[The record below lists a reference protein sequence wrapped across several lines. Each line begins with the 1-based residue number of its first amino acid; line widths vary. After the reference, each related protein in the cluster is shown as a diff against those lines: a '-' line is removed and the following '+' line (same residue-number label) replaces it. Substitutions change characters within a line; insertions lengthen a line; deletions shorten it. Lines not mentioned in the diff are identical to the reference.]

1 MVKTFL
7 AYLGCCA
14 IFLSACQSP
23 PASNQNTSISGNPV
37 TLDLPAGFSAVELP
51 YRFDRPTQF
60 TLVGDFLWVAELN
73 GGENDQQGRILRI
86 DLTTGEELIV
96 LEGLDKPT
104 GLAVVDQTVWV
115 ATRDAILQFN
125 VEEDLEPQVVIG
137 DLPNNGRSNGT
148 LTVTPQ
154 QTIIY
159 ETSGNRRDAD
169 SGKLWEFDPAD
180 GEHRQIA
187 AGLKGGYAHAFDD
200 QGRLW
205 LTEIVDGSVDGVTL
219 PDELNLWVEGADFGW
234 PRCYGR
240 ELAGPDCAGVRP
252 AVAVFE
258 PHSTPTSVAISPFA
272 DQTLLVAL
280 WVSGEVVSV
289 RVSETADNAVGEIA
303 PFLTEIGNP
312 QHLLTIADGSL
323 LVSDYAV
330 GRIYQI
336 TKDSSD

>member
-1 MVKTFL
+1 MLRTLLVF
-7 AYLGCCA
+7 LGCCA

-23 PASNQNTSISGNPV
+23 PAPDESAAISGDPV
-37 TLDLPAGFSAVELP
+37 TLGLPDGFSAVQLP

-60 TLVGDFLWVAELN
+60 TLVGDVLWVAELN
-73 GGENDQQGRILRI
+73 GGENDQQGRIVRV
-86 DLTTGEELIV
+86 DLTTGEEIIV

-104 GLAVVDQTVWV
+104 GLAVIDQTVWV
-115 ATRDAILQFN
+115 ATRDAILQFDY
-125 VEEDLEPQVVIG
+125 EQDREPQIVLG
-137 DLPNNGRSNGT
+137 NLPNNGRSNGT

-154 QTIIY
+154 QTILY

-169 SGKLWEFDPAD
+169 SGKLWEFDPIS
-180 GEHRQIA
+180 GEHRAIA
-187 AGLKGGYAHAFDD
+187 VGLKGGYAHTFDD

-205 LTEIVDGSVDGVTL
+205 LTEIADGSVGGETL

-240 ELAGPDCAGVRP
+240 ELIGPDCTGVRP

-258 PHSTPTSVAISPFA
+258 DHATPTSVAASPFA
-272 DQTLLVAL
+272 DQTVLVAL

-289 RVSETADNAVGEIA
+289 QVSETADNAVGEIA

-312 QHLLTIADGSL
+312 QHLLTTADGGL
-323 LVSDYAV
+323 LVSDYSV

-336 TKDSSD
+336 TKESSD